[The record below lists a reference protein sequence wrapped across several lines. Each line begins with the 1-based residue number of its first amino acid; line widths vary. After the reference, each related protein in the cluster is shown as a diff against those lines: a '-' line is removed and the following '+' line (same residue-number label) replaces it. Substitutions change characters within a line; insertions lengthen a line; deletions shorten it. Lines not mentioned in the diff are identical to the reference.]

1 MSTPGTIAS
10 PGQRG
15 GSQGG
20 FGNFFS
26 RRRYRKAPK
35 KSAAGRA
42 AQPPAV
48 AGPYILG
55 YWNTRV
61 SSEVAWF
68 LWRARHI
75 SWHAWLLCDPAA
87 LIGYI
92 NRLFSLYVCTY
103 VYMYVYMYVCM

>member
-42 AQPPAV
+42 AQPAV

-103 VYMYVYMYVCM
+103 VRMYVYMYVCM